1 MMTSTVAGSTV
12 ATVTSGRQPEWFEDQ
27 RGVPEQQSKYL
38 LKLRS
43 LREGLI
49 RQEQANLNNA
59 LGRIQRQNYAGKHNA
74 KPFYNRKPLPHAQST
89 PFHRKAPHLER
100 LKRIREMKPPPR
112 LEPLQGQPMLSSTV
126 PTKTGVS
133 TSNKTPREDDDVDI
147 LMESWKKRYLS
158 EPGAK
163 IGPSQLQALLHP
175 THSIPNVGRRAIG
188 SPKDLSLSFS
198 REDSFTKQK
207 PLNRPPR
214 YARRSVTSQ
223 QSNEHINLEPDV
235 ASYQL
240 PIVQATPPDHV
251 MHVLEQMARAQT
263 VSGALKPPPT
273 TPWLDGQYDYDPDV
287 MTHLTSSMAQ
297 LPAEVPYE
305 QDFPVENV
313 ETKTE
318 DVAPENIPQD
328 PPADNVFITQ
338 DTTEVSQTVS
348 RDPKTSDSS
357 VSEKKV
363 ETPEKKVSSK
373 ESKRSSHRSNSNH
386 QTPAAVSSRG
396 SNNSQLDVLKGS
408 ADDSESG
415 SASPRRQIVVQ
426 MPEMPAAHAG
436 KEEISE
442 AA

>member
-1 MMTSTVAGSTV
+1 M
-12 ATVTSGRQPEWFEDQ
+12 E
-27 RGVPEQQSKYL
+27 
-38 LKLRS
+38 
-43 LREGLI
+43 
-49 RQEQANLNNA
+49 
-59 LGRIQRQNYAGKHNA
+59 
-74 KPFYNRKPLPHAQST
+74 
-89 PFHRKAPHLER
+89 
-100 LKRIREMKPPPR
+100 EMKKEDMR
-112 LEPLQGQPMLSSTV
+112 KIGWSTLEPLQGQPMLSSTL
-126 PTKTGVS
+126 PAKTGGA
-133 TSNKTPREDDDVDI
+133 TNNKSPREEDDVDI

-214 YARRSVTSQ
+214 YQRRSVTSQ
-223 QSNEHINLEPDV
+223 QSSEHINLEPDV

-273 TPWLDGQYDYDPDV
+273 TPWLDGQCDYDADV
-287 MTHLTSSMAQ
+287 MNHLTSSMAQ
-297 LPAEVPYE
+297 LPAEVPQE
-305 QDFPVENV
+305 QEVPLQKI

-318 DVAPENIPQD
+318 DFAQEIPQD
-328 PPADNVFITQ
+328 PVTDSVFITQ
-338 DTTEVSQTVS
+338 DTTELSQTVS

-357 VSEKKV
+357 KIETEKKV

-373 ESKRSSHRSNSNH
+373 ESKRSSQRSNSNH
-386 QTPAAVSSRG
+386 QTPVVSSRG
-396 SNNSQLDVLKGS
+396 SNNSQLDVQKGS
-408 ADDSESG
+408 ADDSECG

-426 MPEMPAAHAG
+426 MPEMPVEPVHVG

>member
-1 MMTSTVAGSTV
+1 MATAPDIPPTRPDMMTSTVAGSTV

-59 LGRIQRQNYAGKHNA
+59 LGRIQRQNYSGKHNA
-74 KPFYNRKPLPHAQST
+74 KPFYNRKPLAHAQST
-89 PFHRKAPHLER
+89 PFHRRAPHLER

-112 LEPLQGQPMLSSTV
+112 LEPLQGQPMLSSTL
-126 PTKTGVS
+126 PTKTGGA
-133 TSNKTPREDDDVDI
+133 TNNKSPREEDDVDI

-163 IGPSQLQALLHP
+163 IGPSQLQVCCKKQEEPVEIDKNPLVPGRGSNSQPPGHLVKSDALTTRQKMSRPIGRALLHP

-214 YARRSVTSQ
+214 YQRRSVTSQ
-223 QSNEHINLEPDV
+223 QSSEHINLEPDV
-235 ASYQL
+235 ASY
-240 PIVQATPPDHV
+240 QATPPDHV

-273 TPWLDGQYDYDPDV
+273 TPWLDGQCDYDADV
-287 MTHLTSSMAQ
+287 MNHLTSSMAQ
-297 LPAEVPYE
+297 LPAEVPQE
-305 QDFPVENV
+305 QEVPLQKI

-318 DVAPENIPQD
+318 DVAQEIPQD
-328 PPADNVFITQ
+328 P
-338 DTTEVSQTVS
+338 
-348 RDPKTSDSS
+348 
-357 VSEKKV
+357 
-363 ETPEKKVSSK
+363 TPV
-373 ESKRSSHRSNSNH
+373 
-386 QTPAAVSSRG
+386 VSSRG
-396 SNNSQLDVLKGS
+396 SNNSQLDVQKGS
-408 ADDSESG
+408 ADDSECG

-426 MPEMPAAHAG
+426 MPEMPVEPVHVG